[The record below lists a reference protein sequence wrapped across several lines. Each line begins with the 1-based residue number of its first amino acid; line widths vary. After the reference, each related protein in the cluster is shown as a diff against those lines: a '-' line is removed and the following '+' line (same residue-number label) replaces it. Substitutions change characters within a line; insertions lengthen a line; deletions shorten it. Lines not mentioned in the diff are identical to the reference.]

1 MPISRIGVSLEPEL
15 LEALDEYVNGNEFAN
30 RSQAIRRIVSDHLA
44 ENKWETDD
52 IVAGAIIIVYDHHKR
67 ELGKKS
73 TDLQHA
79 YHDVIL
85 STLHFHLDHD
95 NCFEIIAV
103 KGPGSKLQQLAEKLI
118 ALKGIQHGK
127 LVMSKAG
134 Y

>member
-1 MPISRIGVSLEPEL
+1 MAISRIGVSLEPEL
-15 LEALDEYVNGNEFAN
+15 LEALDQFVTDNQYAN
-30 RSQAIRRIVSDHLA
+30 RSQAIRRIVADNLA
-44 ENKWETDD
+44 ENKWQTDE
-52 IVAGAIIIVYDHHKR
+52 IVAGAITIVYDHHKR

-73 TDLQHA
+73 TNLQHA

-103 KGPGSKLQQLAEKLI
+103 KGPGSKLQQLAEQLI

-127 LVMSKAG
+127 LVMSKTG